1 MTYTVQQLATLAKV
15 TGRTLRHYDRIGLLR
30 PAERG
35 TNGYRRYSDADALR
49 LQHILFYRELDIP
62 LPEIKRILSRPD
74 FDAARA
80 LRDQKHLIG
89 LKRDRLGKI
98 LKTIDLTLKHMD
110 NNQPVTAE
118 DLYGDL
124 PKETYEAYQQEA
136 KERWG
141 NTDAYKQSHE
151 RMKSWTKGDLKA
163 MKDETDRNLKA
174 LVALMNDGKKPTD
187 AAVQKEIA
195 AHRAGV
201 NRYYDCTD
209 VIYAGLADMYLA
221 DQRFA
226 DFYRKYHQDLPE
238 FLVAGMKASLQK

>member
-30 PAERG
+30 PAERR
-35 TNGYRRYSDADALR
+35 TNGYRRYTDADALR
-49 LQHILFYRELDIP
+49 LQHILFYRELDLP
-62 LPEIKRILSRPD
+62 LSEIKRILSRPD

-80 LRDQKHLIG
+80 LRDQKRLIE
-89 LKRDRLGKI
+89 LKRARLGKI
-98 LKTIDLTLKHMD
+98 LKTIELTLKHMD
-110 NNQPVTAE
+110 QNQPVTAE

-124 PKETYEAYQQEA
+124 PKETYEAYQAEA
-136 KERWG
+136 KQRWG

-151 RMKSWTKGDLKA
+151 RVKNMTKGDLKA

-174 LVALMNDGKKPTD
+174 LVSLMESGKAPTD
-187 AAVQKEIA
+187 TAVQKEIA

-201 NRYYDCTD
+201 NKYYDCTD
-209 VIYAGLADMYLA
+209 EIYAGLADMYLV

-226 DFYRKYHQDLPE
+226 DFYRKYHKDLPE
-238 FLVAGMKASLQK
+238 FLVAGMNASVKK